1 MILKKLKKLV
11 RKRLPVGQGGLTLLE
26 VLASMVIFAT
36 GLLMMMPLIVTS
48 IKGNEFADMTTLAA
62 HHIQAKMEEI
72 KNTHV
77 FTSGSD
83 SPDGMSR
90 VWTVENY
97 GTRLKKITVLM
108 NWQDEDGLQHNT
120 VVVTYESY
128 N

>member
-1 MILKKLKKLV
+1 MMLKKLKRLA
-11 RKRLPVGQGGLTLLE
+11 RKRIAVGDRGLTLLE

-36 GLLMMMPLIVTS
+36 GLLMMVPMIVTS
-48 IKGNEFADMTTLAA
+48 IKGNEFADMTTMAA

-90 VWTVENY
+90 VWTVEDY
-97 GTRLKKITVLM
+97 GTRLKKITLQM
-108 NWQDEDGLQHNT
+108 NWLDEDSLQHNN